1 MLTKYLKVDICDV
14 FDFEGSTSF
23 ELASSHGSVKL
34 G

>member
-1 MLTKYLKVDICDV
+1 MLTKYLKVDICNVLD
-14 FDFEGSTSF
+14 FDRSTSF